1 MEPITSYDSLIEKL
15 YHQQHQHLERQLD
28 YLPTTFVDD
37 NGIVFKAKAD
47 YYDTISNTYIEVK
60 NRQLNNY
67 KSKQASL
74 NRQQVLRQRRGGYLT
89 NIEQLESGW
98 NHSIYK
104 HLIVQQTLAI
114 LGIKYL
120 VVFYRPTKLTKQS
133 INKMRNLGLNFT
145 VQ

>member
-1 MEPITSYDSLIEKL
+1 MKTIYDSIVEKQ
-15 YHQQHQHLERQLD
+15 YHHQYPHLERQLD
-28 YLPTTFVDD
+28 YLPITFTDA
-37 NGIVFKAKAD
+37 NGVVFKAKAD
-47 YYDTISNTYIEVK
+47 YYDPITDTFIEVK
-60 NRQLNNY
+60 NRQLNNH
-67 KSKQASL
+67 KTKQSCL
-74 NRQQVLRQRRGGYLT
+74 NRQLVLRQYRGYLT
-89 NIEQLESGW
+89 QLEQLESGW

-145 VQ
+145 IQ

>member
-1 MEPITSYDSLIEKL
+1 METIYDSIVEKQ

-67 KSKQASL
+67 KTKQACL
-74 NRQQVLRQRRGGYLT
+74 NRQQVLRQRRGHLT
-89 NIEQLESGW
+89 QLEQLQSGW
-98 NHSIYK
+98 NHSLYK
-104 HLIVQQTLAI
+104 HLIVQQSLAV
-114 LGIKYL
+114 LGIDYL
-120 VVFYRPTKLTKQS
+120 VVFYKPTKLTKQA
-133 INKMRNLGLNFT
+133 INKMESLGLNYT
-145 VQ
+145 IQ

>member
-1 MEPITSYDSLIEKL
+1 MEPITSYDSLIEKQ
-15 YHQQHQHLERQLD
+15 YHQQHPHLQRQLD

-67 KSKQASL
+67 KSKQACL
-74 NRQQVLRQRRGGYLT
+74 NRQQALRQRRGYLT
-89 NIEQLESGW
+89 QLEQLQSGW

-120 VVFYRPTKLTKQS
+120 IVFYKPTKLTKQS
-133 INKMRNLGLNFT
+133 INKMDCLGLSYT
-145 VQ
+145 IQ

>member
-1 MEPITSYDSLIEKL
+1 MKTIYDSVIEQQ

-28 YLPTTFVDD
+28 YLPTTFIDD

-47 YYDTISNTYIEVK
+47 FYCSITNTYIEVK

-67 KSKQASL
+67 KSKQACL
-74 NRQQVLRQRRGGYLT
+74 NRQQALRQRRGYLT
-89 NIEQLESGW
+89 QLEQLQSGW

-120 VVFYRPTKLTKQS
+120 IVFYKPTKLTKQS
-133 INKMRNLGLNFT
+133 INKMDCLGLSYT
-145 VQ
+145 IQ

>member
-1 MEPITSYDSLIEKL
+1 MKTIYDSVIEQQ
-15 YHQQHQHLERQLD
+15 YHQQHPHLQRQLD
-28 YLPTTFVDD
+28 YLPTTFTDD

-67 KSKQASL
+67 KSKQACL
-74 NRQQVLRQRRGGYLT
+74 NRQSVLRQRRGYLT
-89 NIEQLESGW
+89 QLEQLQSGW

-104 HLIVQQTLAI
+104 HLIVQQTLAM

-120 VVFYRPTKLTKQS
+120 VVFYKPTKLTKQS
-133 INKMRNLGLNFT
+133 INKMDNLGLNYAI
-145 VQ
+145 Q